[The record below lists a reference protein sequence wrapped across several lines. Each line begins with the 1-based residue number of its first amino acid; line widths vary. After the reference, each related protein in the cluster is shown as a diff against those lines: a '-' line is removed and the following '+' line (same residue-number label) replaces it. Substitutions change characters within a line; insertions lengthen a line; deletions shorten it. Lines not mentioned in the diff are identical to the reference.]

1 MPRQTTICRSS
12 AAPRAASNKQDDLQM
27 LKTLV
32 VGAAGALALM
42 TSNAVADGMP
52 TRAAKASVCCEQPN
66 WTGFYI
72 GVGVGGAF
80 TENEHR
86 AKEID
91 KYWDDTTSVTK
102 LWDLENG
109 RSHAFGTVTAGY
121 DHLFDS
127 RWLAGVFVDYDFGN
141 GNNHSSI
148 LGIGPYYD
156 IRLSDESKH
165 AWSIGGRLGFLSTPS
180 TLLYLSTGWTQVS
193 ADGKV
198 SFWSLYDYSL
208 HRQSFNNDRDGWFV
222 GGGIETQLGRG
233 LSLRGEYRFTR
244 LDDDHKS
251 INLYNC
257 DYCEVVSSR
266 LALDR
271 DTDVHS
277 LRVVLSYKFGRREEV
292 APLK

>member
-1 MPRQTTICRSS
+1 
-12 AAPRAASNKQDDLQM
+12 M
-27 LKTLV
+27 LKTLAM
-32 VGAAGALALM
+32 GAAGALVLM
-42 TSNAVADGMP
+42 TSNAVADGLP
-52 TRAAKASVCCEQPN
+52 TRAPRASVCCEQPN

-121 DHLFDS
+121 DHLFHS

-198 SFWSLYDYSL
+198 SFWSDYDSSTHKL
-208 HRQSFNNDRDGWFV
+208 SFNNDREGWFV
-222 GGGIETQLGRG
+222 GAGIETQLGWLRNG

-251 INLYNC
+251 ITSIPYG
-257 DYCEVVSSR
+257 CEICETQSQR
-266 LALDR
+266 LAFDR

-277 LRVVLSYKFGRREEV
+277 LRVVLSYKFGRREEA